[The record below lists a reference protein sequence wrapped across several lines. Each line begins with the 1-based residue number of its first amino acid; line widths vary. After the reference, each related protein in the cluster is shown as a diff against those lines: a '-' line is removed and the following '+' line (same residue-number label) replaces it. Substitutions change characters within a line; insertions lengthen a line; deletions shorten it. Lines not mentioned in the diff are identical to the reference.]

1 MKYTVIEDCSPY
13 YIRFTY
19 DGIEEFINY
28 SLDVYN
34 KQDWSGVVSR
44 HPGFRVCKLNEE
56 LGRTVISKIPMS
68 KKMEFIERRVSF
80 FNSEPGLVFPAHKD
94 GVNHRFSINYVLKA
108 LDDKCVT
115 SWYGDELA
123 SIYQM
128 DQSLFDRKVTRE
140 CLNFDKTKHTP
151 LKTLVARQGECILF
165 NTEIYHDFD
174 NSQSLNERILVTF
187 RATNPGTIYFDDARK
202 ILGV

>member
-19 DGIEEFINY
+19 EGIDEFINY
-28 SLDVYN
+28 SLNVY
-34 KQDWSGVVSR
+34 KQQDWSHIVSR
-44 HPGFRVCKLNEE
+44 HPGFRVCKLSED
-56 LGRTVISKIPMS
+56 LGREVILKTPMS
-68 KKMEFIERRVSF
+68 KQMPLIERRVSF
-80 FNSEPGLVFPAHKD
+80 FTSAPGLVFPAHKD
-94 GVNHRFSINYVLKA
+94 GDNNRFSINYALKV

-123 SIYQM
+123 DLYQM
-128 DQSLFDRKVTRE
+128 DQSLFERRVSRE
-140 CLNFDKTKHTP
+140 CLNFDKTKHVP
-151 LKTLVARQGECILF
+151 IKTLVATQGECVLF

-174 NSQSLNERILVTF
+174 NSNSTNERILLTF
-187 RATNPGTIYFDDARK
+187 RSTTPKDIYFDDARR